1 MEKTPEVNNLSK
13 LSEGIVFDATD
24 LVVSSEDIMISLS
37 SLSVGFKR
45 ALSSIFQE
53 VWKLFMIIFNIYFSL
68 RNSREKII
76 VENISNFKLG
86 F

>member
-13 LSEGIVFDATD
+13 LSKGIVFDATD
-24 LVVSSEDIMISLS
+24 LVVSSEDMISLS

-53 VWKLFMIIFNIYFSL
+53 V
-68 RNSREKII
+68 
-76 VENISNFKLG
+76 
-86 F
+86 